1 MSEEAMRRMM
11 RANVFRLR
19 LGLERAL
26 DARVFI
32 ERVAAPTCAQIGGP
46 ASE

>member
-1 MSEEAMRRMM
+1 MRRMM
-11 RANVFRLR
+11 CANLFRLR

-32 ERVAAPTCAQIGGP
+32 ERVAAPICAQIGGP